1 VSEKRKVGSTRVDK
15 DSLVDLMG
23 DEASTTG
30 APTPTA
36 LDHLGSAQNTQDL
49 LADIFG
55 SSDMSSSSP
64 APSQPKPQNAVNDIM
79 SLFGN
84 TSISP
89 NPTGSSPAPAVSS
102 SLDLLSSMA
111 SAPSPT
117 PPVASPAA
125 AAAPASQQPK
135 QQLQSYTAYE
145 KNGLK
150 VTLTPKVNPAQQGM
164 VQILA
169 RFTTT
174 GAEGVR
180 NVNFQAA
187 VPKVSSTS

>member
-1 VSEKRKVGSTRVDK
+1 
-15 DSLVDLMG
+15 MG
-23 DEASTTG
+23 DETSTTG
-30 APTPTA
+30 GLTPTSA
-36 LDHLGSAQNTQDL
+36 LDHLASAQNTQDL

-64 APSQPKPQNAVNDIM
+64 APTQPKPPNAVNDIM

-84 TSISP
+84 ASISP
-89 NPTGSSPAPAVSS
+89 NPTGSSPAPATSS
-102 SLDLLSSMA
+102 SLDLLASMA
-111 SAPSPT
+111 SAPAPT
-117 PPVASPAA
+117 PPTTSAPAA
-125 AAAPASQQPK
+125 AAAGSQPPK

-150 VTLTPKVNPAQQGM
+150 ITLTPKVNPAQQGM

-169 RFTTT
+169 RFTAI
-174 GAEGVR
+174 GQEGVR

-187 VPKVSSTS
+187 VPKVSPSSYNTPHLVIRLTLFCG